1 MAKESELVKELRD
14 KTGAGILDCRKALQ
28 QTEWDVE
35 KAIDELR
42 KRGSQIAEKKSGRAT
57 NQGLVSS
64 YIHMGGKIGV
74 LVEINCETDFVART
88 EDFTA
93 FCKDI
98 AMQVAAASPSY
109 IQREEVPQNILDKE
123 KEILAE
129 SVKGKPAAVV
139 EKIISGK
146 IEKYYKEVCLLDQ
159 LFVKDDS
166 KTINE
171 YLTSIIAKT
180 GENIKIR
187 RFSRFVLGE

>member
-1 MAKESELVKELRD
+1 
-14 KTGAGILDCRKALQ
+14 
-28 QTEWDVE
+28 
-35 KAIDELR
+35 LR
-42 KRGSQIAEKKSGRAT
+42 KRGAQIAGKKSGRAT
-57 NQGLVSS
+57 NQGLVYS

-88 EDFTA
+88 EDFTT
-93 FCKDI
+93 FCKDV
-98 AMQVAAASPSY
+98 AMQIAAASPKY
-109 IQREEVPQNILDKE
+109 MDREEVPQNILDKE

-129 SVKGKPAAVV
+129 SIKGKPENVV

-146 IEKYYKEVCLLDQ
+146 IEKFYKEVCLLDQ

-166 KTINE
+166 KTISE